1 MRFAVKSVQMQ
12 ANQRLDVQVVEGV
25 HCVVKT
31 VPMQA
36 RSKITA
42 QPMAEAGFVL
52 DAILS

>member
-1 MRFAVKSVQMQ
+1 
-12 ANQRLDVQVVEGV
+12 
-25 HCVVKT
+25 
-31 VPMQA
+31 MQA